1 MDHVAA
7 SPLPEIGANMGISTA
22 NAKLEVRLSDCW
34 HGAQQG
40 VEETPRLVDLRCG
53 FGVMVACA
61 NSGRRQ
67 KFSFLGGIRF

>member
-7 SPLPEIGANMGISTA
+7 SPLLEIGANTGISTA

-40 VEETPRLVDLRCG
+40 IDKTSRLVNLRCG

-61 NSGRRQ
+61 TSGRGQ